1 MKNSRFLLIYRFI
14 SEIIQNRAIITME
27 GEYETIAKF
36 SNGTSFN
43 NLE

>member
-1 MKNSRFLLIYRFI
+1 
-14 SEIIQNRAIITME
+14 ME

-43 NLE
+43 NLEWSLTQIQGHDII